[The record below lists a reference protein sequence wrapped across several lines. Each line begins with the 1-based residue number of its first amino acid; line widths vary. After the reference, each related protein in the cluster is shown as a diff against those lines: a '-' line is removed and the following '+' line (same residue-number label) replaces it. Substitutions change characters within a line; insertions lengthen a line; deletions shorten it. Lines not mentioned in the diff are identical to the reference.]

1 MTPAAWLLAAP
12 ALWGAY
18 TWGSHLLTPAC
29 VWRGRRTER
38 AVALTF
44 DDGPD
49 PDHTPAVL
57 DLLARESVTAAFFL
71 IGRRTAAAPGLAR
84 RIAGSGHDLGNHTL
98 SHRSLWGLGPRETA
112 REMRGGHDAIAQAAG
127 RAPAFFRPPWGKT
140 NLAMF
145 PTLRQLGTPCVF
157 WTVQPEGRH
166 AVAPEEQ
173 LRRGTARVRPGGI
186 FDLHDADGVPGAG
199 ERLLAALPRLI
210 TGLRSEGYR
219 LVPLRDLL

>member
-1 MTPAAWLLAAP
+1 MTRAAWLLAAP

-18 TWGSHLLTPAC
+18 TWGSHLLTPTC
-29 VWRGRRTER
+29 VWRGRRSER

-49 PDHTPAVL
+49 PEHTPAVL
-57 DLLARESVTAAFFL
+57 DVLAREAVTATFFL
-71 IGRRTAAAPGLAR
+71 IGRRAAAAPGLVR
-84 RIAGSGHDLGNHTL
+84 RIAAAGHELGNHTW

-112 REMRGGHDAIAQAAG
+112 REMRGGQEAIAQAAG

-145 PTLRQLGTPCVF
+145 PALRALGTPCVF

-166 AVAPEEQ
+166 AVEPAAQ
-173 LRRGTARVRPGGI
+173 LAYAAARVCPGAI

-199 ERLLAALPRLI
+199 GRLLAALPSLI
-210 TGLRSEGYR
+210 AGLRSEGYR